1 MFSNLCRYNILRN
14 KKIKIIPTVL
24 KNTNGIIQ
32 QNIIKPDSIEIPDIE
47 YQVLHNLS
55 QFRNDDRT
63 EWVKLGWLLYD
74 TNGSELFIELSKRSK
89 KYKND
94 DDVLTTFKSFTKE
107 SYKINSHII

>member
-1 MFSNLCRYNILRN
+1 MFSDLCRYNILRN
-14 KKIKIIPTVL
+14 KKIKIIIPTVL

-47 YQVLHNLS
+47 YQVFHNLS

-74 TNGSELFIELSKRSK
+74 TNGSELFIELSKK
-89 KYKND
+89 VKNIK
-94 DDVLTTFKSFTKE
+94 TMMM
-107 SYKINSHII
+107 Y